1 MRQAEPESTPEIR
14 FVTREALRNIV
25 GMPRTL
31 PLTPRTMAQK
41 LEVTFFP
48 HVKASPRVQEFARRL
63 EDVLVQVGVTVHAYD
78 RVLIEGGRQ
87 RLRDRLVVI
96 AAGEMATGNLA
107 VDHVSD
113 LRTTPVMGI
122 IDGPCP
128 AHSAVGLQEKLN
140 SVVTT
145 LAWSILNVVIYV
157 DDDAWTVC
165 TMNGA
170 IVELREDGRFE
181 EHVRTVLIPK
191 LAAPVVPPHAADF
204 DLREGSLRIAENG
217 LAGFAQDFA
226 RSGPLWAQTGLML
239 FHTSLESL
247 SFRNRYYQRIAA
259 AFLDHRTGMSYGF
272 LARQLPVPI
281 VPALTGEEAE
291 KFLEVA
297 QGSGAGFWRHGSR
310 RYVEVRL
317 GTHRYI
323 AEVPDV
329 WVLTTRSGCD
339 KSHVDVYRDVVM
351 LGLVDGRVVFETPD
365 GVDTRIDCKPSYDT
379 LTILAHAAA
388 NAVVAGILLRV
399 RPKEEFP
406 RMLARNGAA
415 LAHWHGMVDPSAL
428 PPGFIVHGES
438 NPPVS
443 CSTYQSA
450 SYAFTGKLSAL
461 ERSLSTN
468 IPFAGDVHVEPF
480 HGVNITGAVA
490 GDSGRDG
497 PGHHRPRGSD
507 SIQHPARRSCD
518 GGTSVGLLSTE
529 EEFAGTVP
537 GQTGRHVC

>member
-1 MRQAEPESTPEIR
+1 MRQREPESLDELR
-14 FVTREALRNIV
+14 YVSREALHNVI
-25 GMPRTL
+25 GMPGAV
-31 PLTPRTMAQK
+31 PLSPRTMARK

-48 HVKASPRVQEFARRL
+48 HADATPRVERFARRL
-63 EDVLVQVGVTVHAYD
+63 EEVLRRVGVTVHPYD
-78 RVLIEGGRQ
+78 SVLVNGR
-87 RLRDRLVVI
+87 RRKLRDRLVVI

-107 VDHVSD
+107 VDHVSN

-122 IDGPCP
+122 VDGPCP
-128 AHSAVGLQEKLN
+128 AHTAEGLQEKLN
-140 SVVTT
+140 SVVAA
-145 LAWSILNVVIYV
+145 LAWSIINVVIYV
-157 DDDAWTVC
+157 DDESWTVC

-204 DLREGSLRIAENG
+204 DLREGSLTIAENG
-217 LAGFAQDFA
+217 FAGFAQDFA

-247 SFRNRYYQRIAA
+247 AFRNRYYQRIAA

-272 LARQLPVPI
+272 LARQLPVPV
-281 VPALTGEEAE
+281 VPALSGEEAARQFAE
-291 KFLEVA
+291 RGT
-297 QGSGAGFWRHGSR
+297 GSEGFWRHGSR
-310 RYVEVRL
+310 RYLEVHL
-317 GTHRYI
+317 GRQRFV

-339 KSHVDVYRDVVM
+339 KSHVDVHRDVVL
-351 LGLVDGRVVFETPD
+351 LGLVDGRVVFETPA

-388 NAVVAGILLRV
+388 NAVVAGILLRL
-399 RPKEEFP
+399 RPEAEFP
-406 RMLARNGAA
+406 RMLSRNGAA

-428 PPGFIVHGES
+428 PAGYVVHGES

-450 SYAFTGKLSAL
+450 VYAFTGKLAAL
-461 ERSLSTN
+461 EESLQSN
-468 IPFAGDVHVEPF
+468 VPFAGDVHVEPF
-480 HGVNITGAVA
+480 HGVNITGASLKTLAEMVLEIIDK
-490 GDSGRDG
+490 GGVTQFG
-497 PGHHRPRGSD
+497 
-507 SIQHPARRSCD
+507 IQHVDPVMQAHR
-518 GGTSVGLLSTE
+518 
-529 EEFAGTVP
+529 
-537 GQTGRHVC
+537 

>member
-1 MRQAEPESTPEIR
+1 MRQTEPESSEELGY
-14 FVTREALRNIV
+14 VTREALRNVI
-25 GMPRTL
+25 GMPGAV
-31 PLTPRTMAQK
+31 PLSPRTMARK

-48 HVKASPRVQEFARRL
+48 HVDASPRVQKFARRL
-63 EDVLVQVGVTVHAYD
+63 QEVLLHLGVTVHAYD
-78 RVLIEGGRQ
+78 RVLIDRSRR

-113 LRTTPVMGI
+113 LRTTPIMGI

-128 AHSAVGLQEKLN
+128 AHAAAGLQEKLN

-145 LAWSILNVVIYV
+145 LAWSIINVVIYV
-157 DDDAWTVC
+157 DDDTWTVC

-170 IVELREDGRFE
+170 IVELREDGRFK

-204 DLREGSLRIAENG
+204 DLREGSLELAENG
-217 LAGFAQDFA
+217 FAGFAQDFE
-226 RSGPLWAQTGLML
+226 RSGPLWAETGLML

-281 VPALTGEEAE
+281 VPALTGEEAGE
-291 KFLEVA
+291 LFGA
-297 QGSGAGFWRHGSR
+297 DSNGSNGFWRQGSR
-310 RYVEVRL
+310 RYVEVHL
-317 GTHRYI
+317 GSGQFV

-339 KSHVDVYRDVVM
+339 KSHVDIRRDVVL
-351 LGLVDGRVVFETPD
+351 LGLVDGQVVFETPA

-399 RPKEEFP
+399 RPEAEFP
-406 RMLARNGAA
+406 RMLSRNGAA

-428 PPGFIVHGES
+428 PPGFVVHGQS

-450 SYAFTGKLSAL
+450 VYAFTGKLSAL
-461 ERSLSTN
+461 EASLDGDA
-468 IPFAGDVHVEPF
+468 PFAGDVHVEPF
-480 HGVNITGAVA
+480 HGVNITGASLMALAEMVLA
-490 GDSGRDG
+490 IIAKGGVTQFGVQHVDSVMQA
-497 PGHHRPRGSD
+497 HR
-507 SIQHPARRSCD
+507 
-518 GGTSVGLLSTE
+518 
-529 EEFAGTVP
+529 
-537 GQTGRHVC
+537 